1 MCCLCCV
8 LYVQAL
14 NTSLISQRKMMGR
27 ESILTVRSQAS
38 AENATSALTKKI
50 YSNMFNW
57 LITRINAT
65 LGVNAKG
72 ANRVV
77 GVVSGPHTANET
89 RALSDCV

>member
-1 MCCLCCV
+1 
-8 LYVQAL
+8 
-14 NTSLISQRKMMGR
+14 MMGR

-57 LITRINAT
+57 LIGKINQT
-65 LGVNAKG
+65 LGVHAKG

-77 GVVSGPHTANET
+77 GVVSDSRGQHKAGSHEDAM
-89 RALSDCV
+89 R